1 MCREVLGQVVCAGL
15 PLAGSYSLDSCL
27 SPSPGLV
34 SVNHFSLSRLVLVVA
49 LMCIV
54 GNATAQD
61 LEPRSFS
68 QTPVGMNFA
77 VVSLG
82 HAEGDMLFDQAT
94 TLEDVT
100 GTITSGAAGYVRTL
114 DFFGAS
120 AKASVVAPIVWGD
133 WEGVYRGEQAS
144 ASRRG
149 LADPLLEL
157 SVNFLGAPAMK
168 MSEMRGYEQEWVV
181 GASLRMS
188 VPVGQYF
195 PDKLL
200 NLGTNRWAF
209 RPRLGVSYKSG
220 PLTLEAMGSV
230 WLFTDNEDFLGG
242 ALLEQGPM
250 WSSQFSGVYQLPSR
264 VWFGLGVGFSR
275 GGQTRT
281 NGIAADTYK
290 KNTRWAAIVSVPL
303 NRQHSLK
310 FAYINGLR
318 TRAGADFDQFNL
330 AWSMHWGGVAKVR
343 KESIHES

>member
-1 MCREVLGQVVCAGL
+1 MRA
-15 PLAGSYSLDSCL
+15 ASLR
-27 SPSPGLV
+27 
-34 SVNHFSLSRLVLVVA
+34 RLVLLA
-49 LMCIV
+49 LLL
-54 GNATAQD
+54 GGAGTALAQD

-68 QTPVGMNFA
+68 QAPIGMNFA
-77 VVSLG
+77 VISLG
-82 HAEGDMLFDQAT
+82 HASGDMLFDQGT

-100 GTITSGAAGYVRTL
+100 GTITSAAAAYVRTL

-120 AKASVVAPIVWGD
+120 AKASVVVPVVWGD
-133 WEGVYRGEQAS
+133 WEGVYQGEFAT

-168 MSEMRGYEQEWVV
+168 MSEMRNYHQKWVV
-181 GASLRMS
+181 GASLRLS
-188 VPVGQYF
+188 VPAGQYD

-209 RPRLGVSYKSG
+209 RPRVGASYKSG

-230 WLFTDNEDFLGG
+230 WLFTDNNDFLGG

-250 WSSQFSGVYQLPSR
+250 WSSQFSGVYQWPSR
-264 VWFGLGVGFSR
+264 FWVGLGTGFSR

-290 KNTRWAAIVSVPL
+290 KNTRWAAVVSVPL

-310 FAYINGLR
+310 LAYINGLR
-318 TRAGADFDQFNL
+318 TRAGADFDQLNL
-330 AWSMHWGGVAKVR
+330 AWSMHWGGVQ
-343 KESIHES
+343 